1 MSTRNTVT
9 IPTDIATI
17 LAERA
22 REDLEHA
29 AEKHADCVTKA
40 HELRQRGNREESPEV
55 AAVYYAEADHMDSRA
70 ERHDAEFKSLERICR
85 ALTAALIIQDE
96 DKRDAS
102 FARSTPSSRR
112 KDPLR
117 AI

>member
-1 MSTRNTVT
+1 MSNKNTVT
-9 IPTDIATI
+9 IPADIAKA
-17 LAERA
+17 LADRA

-40 HELRQRGNREESPEV
+40 HELRQRGNREESAEV
-55 AAVYYAEADHMDSRA
+55 AAVYYAEADRMDSRA
-70 ERHDAEFKSLERICR
+70 DRHDAEFKSLERICR
-85 ALTAALIIQDE
+85 ALTAALIVQDE

-102 FARSTPSSRR
+102 FARSTPASRH
-112 KDPLR
+112 KDTLR